1 MIFPS
6 RRARARTNPGE
17 LESWRGMDSK
27 GYGSGTR
34 EGSDRLSCH
43 NAFECG
49 EYGLAFEKMGEE
61 AMGELEGEREEEERR
76 DVDVLRRIEF

>member
-1 MIFPS
+1 
-6 RRARARTNPGE
+6 
-17 LESWRGMDSK
+17 MDSE
-27 GYGSGTR
+27 GCRSGTR

-61 AMGELEGEREEEERR
+61 AMWELEGERDEEERG
-76 DVDVLRRIEF
+76 DVDVLRRIEFQLGSDVGKECGPWT